1 MKEGKTSSVL
11 PGAGVE
17 CAYTQSELEQMDT
30 DELDAIAFGCRNGE
44 VKTLKPSA
52 IRIKYPCDLENPQHR
67 FEQEGM
73 AWVRS
78 VSLDKPVS
86 VSVDDNGVFWLE
98 DGHHRWFAATKRR
111 VQLQAEIEIK
121 GNPVRAILNR
131 QQKAVREQDP
141 EP

>member
-1 MKEGKTSSVL
+1 MKEGKTSSVS
-11 PGAGVE
+11 PGASVE
-17 CAYTQSELEQMDT
+17 HLYTQSELEQMDT
-30 DELDAIAFGCRNGE
+30 DELDAIAFGCRSGE

-78 VSLDKPVS
+78 VSLDDPVS

-111 VQLQAEIEIK
+111 VKLQAEIDIK

-131 QQKAVREQDP
+131 QQAAARMQDP

>member
-1 MKEGKTSSVL
+1 MKEAKISSGS
-11 PGAGVE
+11 PGAGAEHV
-17 CAYTQSELEQMDT
+17 YTRSELEQMDT
-30 DELDAIAFGCRNGE
+30 NELDAIAFGCRSGE

-52 IRIKYPCDLENPQHR
+52 IRIKYPCDLENPQHL

-78 VSLDKPVS
+78 VSLDEPVS

-121 GNPVRAILNR
+121 GNPVRAILAR
-131 QQKAVREQDP
+131 QQATTRTLDP